1 MNMTTTETGD
11 PAPIKAIPLRRP
23 GRWVAAVVVVVLVG
37 LFIYGS
43 ATNEQFGW
51 ATYRQY
57 LFDARISKAAWVTI
71 QLTILSMAAA
81 IVLGIVL
88 AVMRLSPNPV
98 LKSAAWVY
106 LWVFRGTPVYVQL
119 VFWGLFPSIYKSID
133 LGVPFV
139 HQFVHFDMQDLQAAF
154 LFAVI
159 GLALN
164 EAAYMAEIVRA
175 GIASVNEGQTEAS
188 VALGMTWGQTMR
200 RTVLPQAMRVIIP
213 PTGNELISLL
223 KTTSL
228 VTAVPLSTE
237 LYGRA
242 RDISGCKFRA
252 DPTLDGRGYVV
263 PRNDQCSH
271 GRPVLRRT
279 PLFERVDE
287 DAHHSPAPG
296 TRRRTGQRN
305 GSGDT
310 PGYSRRRT
318 QMTPMVKADRVCKN
332 FGALEVLKGV
342 SLEIDPGQ
350 VLCLVGPSGSGKSTF
365 LRCINHLEQVNAGRL
380 YVDGDLVGYSEK
392 NGKLY
397 ELHPRAAAKQR
408 RDIGMVFQHFNLFPH
423 RTALENI
430 IEAPTQV
437 KRRQ

>member
-57 LFDARISKAAWVTI
+57 LFDDRISKAAWVTI

-242 RDISGCKFRA
+242 RDISGANFEPIPLLMVAVTWYLAMTSVLMVGQYYVERHYSKGSTRTLTTRQLQALA
-252 DPTLDGRGYVV
+252 DAQGKETVVETLPDIPGGE
-263 PRNDQCSH
+263 
-271 GRPVLRRT
+271 RR
-279 PLFERVDE
+279 
-287 DAHHSPAPG
+287 
-296 TRRRTGQRN
+296 
-305 GSGDT
+305 
-310 PGYSRRRT
+310 
-318 QMTPMVKADRVCKN
+318 
-332 FGALEVLKGV
+332 
-342 SLEIDPGQ
+342 
-350 VLCLVGPSGSGKSTF
+350 
-365 LRCINHLEQVNAGRL
+365 
-380 YVDGDLVGYSEK
+380 
-392 NGKLY
+392 
-397 ELHPRAAAKQR
+397 
-408 RDIGMVFQHFNLFPH
+408 
-423 RTALENI
+423 
-430 IEAPTQV
+430 
-437 KRRQ
+437 